1 MSTGLDENQ
10 LDRPQSAPR
19 PPSAQPQFQATLD
32 QGVQG
37 RILNPRLNMVQSCSI
52 YHNLSCFSGDGSSM
66 FQLLSLSNHNM
77 INMSS

>member
-32 QGVQG
+32 QGVRG
-37 RILNPRLNMVQSCSI
+37 RILNPRLNMVQSIIII
-52 YHNLSCFSGDGSSM
+52 YHVFPGMVPACFSCYY
-66 FQLLSLSNHNM
+66 
-77 INMSS
+77 